1 MKSSLWFEA
10 SMLALVLL
18 ISLMSVAV
26 EQVVA
31 RNDPRR
37 GASHAADAGSLS
49 KSIVRERLEEG
60 LQIALLLLAEIELWA
75 Q

>member
-26 EQVVA
+26 EQHFARQNTALTQVA
-31 RNDPRR
+31 
-37 GASHAADAGSLS
+37 S
-49 KSIVRERLEEG
+49 KN
-60 LQIALLLLAEIELWA
+60 
-75 Q
+75 